1 MSSRKQFINQISGGA
16 LALASTAFLTKPL
29 SDSFYEEL
37 NSFSGSA
44 FDIAK
49 DEDFWATVQQAFTV
63 DRSLI
68 NLNNGGVSPSPEFV
82 QAAMKKHLDFSNQ
95 APVYNMWRILEP
107 RREGVRQRI
116 ARMFGVDT
124 EEIALT
130 RNASES
136 LQICQ
141 LGIDLKKGDEVLTTD
156 QDYPRM
162 ITTFQQRE
170 RREGIKLNQ
179 FSIPVPAE
187 NDDEIVSLFE
197 QNITPKTKLIL
208 MSHIVNISG
217 QILPV
222 KKVVQMARTKGIPVI
237 VDGAHA
243 FAHFTFKQEELD
255 CDYYTTSLHKW
266 LFAPHGT
273 GMLYVK
279 KDKIK
284 DLWPMMAAPE
294 TMDENIRKF
303 EEIGTHPAAN
313 YLAIGEALTFHEGIG
328 SDRKEARLK
337 YLNDYWIDQ
346 LIDNDRVVL
355 HTSRNPKYACAI
367 ATVELKGIAPNDL
380 NAALWRDYRVITTP
394 INHDQFKGIRVT
406 PNVYTTLEELDR
418 FVDALKDQLKSR
430 VSLTFQIA
438 KKQ

>member
-16 LALASTAFLTKPL
+16 LALASTAFLAKPL
-29 SDSFYEEL
+29 SSSFYEEL

-44 FDIAK
+44 SDIAK
-49 DEDFWATVQQAFTV
+49 NEDFWATVQQAFTV

-187 NDDEIVSLFE
+187 NDDDIVSLFE

-222 KKVVQMARTKGIPVI
+222 KKVVQMARKKGIPVI

-243 FAHFTFKQEELD
+243 FAHFSFKQEDLD

-346 LIDNDRVVL
+346 VIENDRVEL

-367 ATVELKGIAPNDL
+367 ATVELKGIKPNDL
-380 NAALWRDYRVITTP
+380 SAALWRDYRIITTP

-418 FVDALKDQLKSR
+418 FVDALKDQLKS
-430 VSLTFQIA
+430 
-438 KKQ
+438 

>member
-44 FDIAK
+44 LDIAM

-243 FAHFTFKQEELD
+243 FAHFTFKQEDLD

-273 GMLYVK
+273 GMLYVRK
-279 KDKIK
+279 NKIK

-380 NAALWRDYRVITTP
+380 NAALWRDYRIITTP

-418 FVDALKDQLKSR
+418 FVDALKDQLKS
-430 VSLTFQIA
+430 
-438 KKQ
+438 

>member
-16 LALASTAFLTKPL
+16 LALASTAFLTKPI

-141 LGIDLKKGDEVLTTD
+141 LGIDLNKGDEVLTTD

-222 KKVVQMARTKGIPVI
+222 KKVVQMARKKGIPVI

-243 FAHFTFKQEELD
+243 FAHFTFKQEDLD

-273 GMLYVK
+273 GMLYVRK
-279 KDKIK
+279 NKIK

-313 YLAIGEALTFHEGIG
+313 FLAIGEALTFHEGIG

-346 LIDNDRVVL
+346 LIDKDRIVL
-355 HTSRNPKYACAI
+355 HTSRSPKYACAI
-367 ATVELKGIAPNDL
+367 ATVELKGIKPNDL
-380 NAALWRDYRVITTP
+380 TSTLWNDYRIITTP

-418 FVDALKDQLKSR
+418 FVDAMKDQLKS
-430 VSLTFQIA
+430 
-438 KKQ
+438 